1 MRLQQKDYFF
11 CVYGTEVA
19 LERHEIWGLVRTFHW
34 QETYFSRNYLMSQTG
49 APVTYVKQKRGLFAL
64 FRRGTAWLFSQKHFH
79 FKVLSGTAAGVVVIV
94 FLAGVFLYITLRNHY
109 QAAVRAHTI
118 EVLRLSSV
126 IENDIAALESGHRGF
141 LLTGKPSYL
150 DFFNRRKDLIKQRVD
165 NLAALILDNPKQR
178 KRVMKVQEVVQKWL
192 EIAALPDTNARDPKK
207 AMEAPTLDDSQRAKL
222 VTSGNSLLN
231 QAREILQSLQDEEQ
245 IVLNQRMIEQEWA
258 TQSTQILDFL
268 PKLERSV
275 LEMEKE
281 KRGYLLTGD
290 STFVEGYKRAVADF
304 YTYNGYL
311 SILVANSPAQS
322 ELLAEIRSS
331 VERWV
336 NTSATPEME
345 AKRSGKDMS
354 SLVSSDTG
362 EKLMAD
368 IRQMLGTF
376 EKNEVSVYD
385 VRASAASHERIVKT
399 SALALLAFL
408 AVALLVISNS
418 YSFVLVRRQLVKL
431 EGVET
436 RIRSIIENIL
446 DGMIAVNEEG
456 AICSMNPAAE
466 KMFGC
471 RDNEMV
477 GHNFTKL
484 VPKTYASELDTKPVA
499 CAWEQITKRT
509 GSTTLALGRTR
520 KHVAFPIEISLS
532 EMEVDN
538 EKLYVAMVRD
548 VTERKRFEQEIA
560 AEKESLAVTLRSIGD
575 GVITTDIQGKVLMI
589 NNEAE
594 RLTGWSSNEAV
605 GQPLKS
611 VFNIAI
617 DLAAQA
623 RAQRSGYRNEA
634 HSILLSLP
642 ENATLTSRDS
652 VERIIEQVASPI
664 RDSKNEV
671 AGVVLV
677 FRDITERQRNETE
690 RRKAETLEQLGLLAG
705 GIAHDFNNLLTAIIG
720 NISLA
725 SLLLP
730 VDDEMTTRLNDAK
743 NASLR
748 ARDLAQQLLT
758 FARGGAPIK
767 KTASIGKLIQDTVSF
782 SLRGSHNRSEF
793 HFGADLWPAEI
804 DPGQI
809 SQVIANLVVNSD
821 QAMPNGGSLRVSCE
835 NFRYNSATTPVI
847 PDLTPA
853 DYIRISIRDE
863 GVGIPDQY
871 LKRIFDPYFTTKPKG
886 NGLGL
891 ATTYSIIKNHNGLI
905 TVESEVHV
913 GSTFTLYL
921 PASVHQELPVEAS
934 RPITETITGT
944 GRVLVV
950 DDEEAIR
957 ALVEFTLNRLGY
969 KVTQA
974 ASALEGVNI
983 YRERFEAGERFDA
996 VILDLTLPG
1005 GMGGKEAL
1013 KKLIEIDPTVNAI
1026 VSSGYATDATMSRYQ
1041 DFGFRGVIAKP
1052 YEAAELGKIVHDVI
1066 GSSRVNVLDYPM
1078 QAAS

>member
-1 MRLQQKDYFF
+1 
-11 CVYGTEVA
+11 
-19 LERHEIWGLVRTFHW
+19 
-34 QETYFSRNYLMSQTG
+34 MSQTG
-49 APVTYVKQKRGLFAL
+49 APVTYVKQKRGFFAL

-126 IENDIAALESGHRGF
+126 IENDIAALENGHRGF
-141 LLTGKPSYL
+141 LLTGNPSYL
-150 DFFNRRKDLIKQRVD
+150 DFFDRRKELIKQRVES
-165 NLAALILDNPKQR
+165 LTALILDNPKQR
-178 KRVMKVQEVVQKWL
+178 KRVMKVQEVVQKWI
-192 EIAALPDTNARDPKK
+192 ETAALPDANARDPKS
-207 AMEAPTLDDSQRAKL
+207 AIAILALDDSQRAKL
-222 VTSGNSLLN
+222 VSSGNSLLN
-231 QAREILQSLQDEEQ
+231 QAREVLQSLQDEEQ

-275 LEMEKE
+275 LEMQKE

-322 ELLAEIRSS
+322 ELLAEVRSS
-331 VERWV
+331 VERWI
-336 NTSATPEME
+336 NTSATTEME
-345 AKRSGKDMS
+345 AKRSGKDIS
-354 SLVSSDTG
+354 SLVSADTG
-362 EKLMAD
+362 ETLMAD
-368 IRQMLGTF
+368 IRQMLATF
-376 EKNEVSVYD
+376 EKSEVSVYE

-477 GHNFTKL
+477 GHSFTKL

-509 GSTTLALGRTR
+509 GSTTLAVGRTR
-520 KHVAFPIEISLS
+520 KHITFPIEISLS

-594 RLTGWSSNEAV
+594 RLTGWPSNEAV

-743 NASLR
+743 NASMR

-793 HFGADLWPAEI
+793 HFGADLSPAEI

-847 PDLTPA
+847 PDLAPG

-1078 QAAS
+1078 QAAG

>member
-1 MRLQQKDYFF
+1 MSEPGVPIVPLQRKP
-11 CVYGTEVA
+11 G
-19 LERHEIWGLVRTFHW
+19 
-34 QETYFSRNYLMSQTG
+34 
-49 APVTYVKQKRGLFAL
+49 L
-64 FRRGTAWLFSQKHFH
+64 FRRVSAWLFSQKYFH
-79 FKVLSGTAAGVVVIV
+79 FKLLSGTAAGVVVIV

-109 QAAVRAHTI
+109 QAAMRAHTI
-118 EVLRLSSV
+118 EVMRLSSV
-126 IENDIAALESGHRGF
+126 IENDIAALEGGHRGF
-141 LLTGKPSYL
+141 LLTGKPVYL
-150 DFFNRRKDLIKQRVD
+150 ETFNRRKDLIKRRVED
-165 NLAALILDNPKQR
+165 LAALILENSKQR
-178 KRVMKVQEVVQKWL
+178 KRVMKVQVVLQKWL
-192 EIAALPDTNARDPKK
+192 ETVALPEINSRESKPSTPDEAAYSK
-207 AMEAPTLDDSQRAKL
+207 AGGL
-222 VTSGNSLLN
+222 GNSLLD

-245 IVLNQRMIEQEWA
+245 IVLNQRMLEQEWA

-275 LEMEKE
+275 LEMQKE
-281 KRGYLLTGD
+281 KRGYLLTGEA
-290 STFVEGYKRAVADF
+290 SFVEAYKRAVADF

-311 SILVANSPAQS
+311 SILVATSPGQS
-322 ELLAEIRSS
+322 ELLAEVRAG
-331 VERWV
+331 VERWI
-336 NTSATPEME
+336 SSCATPEIE
-345 AKRSGKDMS
+345 AKRSGKE
-354 SLVSSDTG
+354 VSVLSADNG
-362 EKLMAD
+362 EA
-368 IRQMLGTF
+368 QMVEIQKMLATF
-376 EKNEVSVYD
+376 EKNELNIYE
-385 VRASAASHERIVKT
+385 VRASAANHERIVKT

-446 DGMIAVNEEG
+446 DGMIAVDEQG
-456 AICSMNPAAE
+456 LICSMNPAAE

-471 RDNEMV
+471 RNNEMV
-477 GHNFTKL
+477 GNNFTRL
-484 VPKTYASELDTKPVA
+484 IPKTYASELDTKPVA
-499 CAWEQITKRT
+499 CAWEQIIKRT
-509 GSTTLALGRTR
+509 GSTTLAVGRTR
-520 KHVAFPIEISLS
+520 KHVTFPIEISLS
-532 EMEVDN
+532 EMRVDHQ
-538 EKLYVAMVRD
+538 KLYVAMVRD

-575 GVITTDIQGKVLMI
+575 GVITTDIQGKIIII

-594 RLTGWSSNEAV
+594 RLTGWPSSEAV

-611 VFNIAI
+611 VFNMAI

-642 ENATLTSRDS
+642 ENATLTSRDG
-652 VERIIEQVASPI
+652 VERVIEQVASPI

-730 VDDEMTTRLNDAK
+730 VDDEMAARLTDAK
-743 NASLR
+743 NASMR

-782 SLRGSHNRSEF
+782 SLRGSHNKSEF
-793 HFGADLWPAEI
+793 AFGADLWPAEI

-809 SQVIANLVVNSD
+809 SQVIANLVVNAD
-821 QAMPNGGSLRVSCE
+821 QAMPNGGSLRVSCD
-835 NFRYNSATTPVI
+835 NFRYNSTTTPVI
-847 PDLTPA
+847 PDLAPG
-853 DYIRISIRDE
+853 DYIRIAIRDE
-863 GVGIPDQY
+863 GVGIPEPY

-905 TVESEVHV
+905 TVESEVHL

-921 PASVHQELPVEAS
+921 PASLHEELPVEVA
-934 RPITETITGT
+934 RPVTENITGT
-944 GRVLVV
+944 GRILIV

-957 ALVEFTLNRLGY
+957 ALVEFTLTRLGY
-969 KVTQA
+969 TVMQA
-974 ASALEGVNI
+974 ANALDGVNI
-983 YRERFEAGERFDA
+983 YREMFEKGERFDA

-1052 YEAAELGKIVHDVI
+1052 YEAADLGKIVHDVI
-1066 GSSRVNVLDYPM
+1066 SSSHVNVLDYPM
-1078 QAAS
+1078 QAAG

>member
-1 MRLQQKDYFF
+1 
-11 CVYGTEVA
+11 
-19 LERHEIWGLVRTFHW
+19 LV
-34 QETYFSRNYLMSQTG
+34 S
-49 APVTYVKQKRGLFAL
+49 
-64 FRRGTAWLFSQKHFH
+64 
-79 FKVLSGTAAGVVVIV
+79 
-94 FLAGVFLYITLRNHY
+94 
-109 QAAVRAHTI
+109 
-118 EVLRLSSV
+118 
-126 IENDIAALESGHRGF
+126 
-141 LLTGKPSYL
+141 
-150 DFFNRRKDLIKQRVD
+150 
-165 NLAALILDNPKQR
+165 
-178 KRVMKVQEVVQKWL
+178 
-192 EIAALPDTNARDPKK
+192 
-207 AMEAPTLDDSQRAKL
+207 
-222 VTSGNSLLN
+222 SGNSLLN
-231 QAREILQSLQDEEQ
+231 QAREVLQSLQDEEQ

-275 LEMEKE
+275 LEMQKE

-322 ELLAEIRSS
+322 ELLAEVRSS
-331 VERWV
+331 VERWI
-336 NTSATPEME
+336 NTSATTEME
-345 AKRSGKDMS
+345 AKRSGKDIS
-354 SLVSSDTG
+354 SLVSADTG
-362 EKLMAD
+362 ETLMAD
-368 IRQMLGTF
+368 IRQMLATF
-376 EKNEVSVYD
+376 EKSEVSVYE

-477 GHNFTKL
+477 GHSFTKL

-509 GSTTLALGRTR
+509 GSTTLAVGRTR
-520 KHVAFPIEISLS
+520 KHVTFPIEISLS

-594 RLTGWSSNEAV
+594 RLTGWPSNEAV

-743 NASLR
+743 NASMR

-793 HFGADLWPAEI
+793 HFGADLSPAEI

-847 PDLTPA
+847 PDLAPG

-1078 QAAS
+1078 QAAG